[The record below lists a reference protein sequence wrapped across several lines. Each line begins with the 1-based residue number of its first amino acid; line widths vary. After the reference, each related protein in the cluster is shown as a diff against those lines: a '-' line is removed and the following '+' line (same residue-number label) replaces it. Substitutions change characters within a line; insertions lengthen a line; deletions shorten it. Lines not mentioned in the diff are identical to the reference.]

1 VAKMQKASVVLAY
14 IRTSVKDQDS
24 VSSVDPDVESR
35 SVSGSKKQKGKNSPP
50 IKKTKEDLFV
60 LKS

>member
-1 VAKMQKASVVLAY
+1 MQKASLALVY
-14 IRTSVKDQDS
+14 MHISVKDQDS

-60 LKS
+60 L